1 MPSMNSKGSDN
12 DKKYNHSGEKGNHSG
27 EKGSVLVKR
36 ISRGLTLKLS
46 YLDSSTLDQ
55 TDCVLSIEY
64 NKQDQGEGKVE
75 SEHDTPGGNASNGW
89 FGGFFGTSED
99 ENSENIRNSK
109 DTEKDEVD
117 ILLGHAQ
124 LFGAVVLGY
133 NLSNDEAN
141 ATMDFAGRSTEWWNN
156 RDFLKFYNNDEQV
169 EELEEAMGSID
180 FIRHNLEK
188 RMVIGDK
195 LGGLNDLVLGENRGS
210 SLLSKGND
218 IDITEIDRY
227 FLSDLVLPF
236 NSAPDPFSRSKTD
249 ESLLHGVLSLN
260 ELTGSLIPFYSTPQS
275 LLFSNIKLSEGSSQS
290 VKFSIKNTQDNLPP
304 EYNTKSTGLACDHG
318 LVSIKYSL
326 VISLIEKDKK
336 TRNKIGQRSVYFPF
350 ELKNKKIGHNERW
363 MQHNYLQEVLFDRD
377 WSIYMKENSPNTEQK
392 PIDEFER
399 ESFLEDLDHLI
410 GSNIKSIP
418 KISTHERKRSTYSV
432 SDFEEDSKGKTIPQ
446 IPKQLRS
453 QYTIRLNTNILC
465 DINLL
470 KPYFFVGEDINF
482 IINVNVPGVNADRKI
497 AGIVA
502 HLESEE
508 IFHTKRDGEENPF
521 IHAYKVTPSIKI
533 NTLAS
538 SIAYTALK
546 KSIPIPVCGTIN
558 IPASL
563 TNQFQSSLF
572 DLKHYISFKITFAQF
587 EDRAENFP
595 EIVESEPKE
604 AEDGNAAKDDED
616 ENEVEQDITQVNT
629 SPEEPPV
636 PSDSYNSEEGRSEV
650 NETSYL
656 SSFDTFKANKR
667 ANEFRFRL
675 PLSVFPNV

>member
-1 MPSMNSKGSDN
+1 MPSMNSNGSDN
-12 DKKYNHSGEKGNHSG
+12 DKKQGYLGEKGN
-27 EKGSVLVKR
+27 VLVKR

-46 YLDSSTLDQ
+46 YLDSSTPDQ

-64 NKQDQGEGKVE
+64 NKQNEGEGKAE
-75 SEHDTPGGNASNGW
+75 PEQDTSGGNASNGW
-89 FGGFFGTSED
+89 FGGFFGSSEA
-99 ENSENIRNSK
+99 ENSENIKNSK

-124 LFGAVVLGY
+124 LFGAVVLDY
-133 NLSNDEAN
+133 NLSSDEAS
-141 ATMDFAGRSTEWWNN
+141 ATMDFASRNTEWWNN

-218 IDITEIDRY
+218 TDITEIDRY
-227 FLSDLVLPF
+227 FLSDLLFPF
-236 NSAPDPFSRSKTD
+236 NSAPDPFLSSKSD
-249 ESLLHGVLSLN
+249 EALLQGVLSLN
-260 ELTGSLIPFYSTPQS
+260 ELTDSLIPFYSTPQS
-275 LLFSNIKLSEGSSQS
+275 LLFSNIKLSEGSSKS
-290 VKFSIKNTQDNLPP
+290 VKFSIKNTQENLPP

-350 ELKNKKIGHNERW
+350 ELKNQKIGHNERW
-363 MQHNYLQEVLFDRD
+363 LQHNYLHEVLFDRD
-377 WSIYMKENSPNTEQK
+377 WSIHMKENQFNTEQK
-392 PIDEFER
+392 PVDDEFER
-399 ESFLEDLDHLI
+399 KSFLEDLDHLI

-418 KISTHERKRSTYSV
+418 KISTHERKRSTYSA
-432 SDFEEDSKGKTIPQ
+432 SDLEEDSNGKTIPQ

-453 QYTIRLNTNILC
+453 QYTIRLNNNILC

-508 IFHTKRDGEENPF
+508 IFHTKRDGEENPC
-521 IHAYKVTPSIKI
+521 IHAYKVTPSIKV

-546 KSIPIPVCGTIN
+546 SSTPIPVCGTIN

-572 DLKHYISFKITFAQF
+572 DLKHYMSFKITFAQF
-587 EDRAENFP
+587 EDRTENSS
-595 EIVESEPKE
+595 EIVESDSKQ
-604 AEDGNAAKDDED
+604 AEDENGAKDDED
-616 ENEVEQDITQVNT
+616 ENEMEQDLTQVNT
-629 SPEEPPV
+629 LVVEPPV
-636 PSDSYNSEEGRSEV
+636 SSGSRNLEEVRNEV

-656 SSFDTFKANKR
+656 GSFDTFKTNKT

-675 PLSVFPNV
+675 PLSILPKA